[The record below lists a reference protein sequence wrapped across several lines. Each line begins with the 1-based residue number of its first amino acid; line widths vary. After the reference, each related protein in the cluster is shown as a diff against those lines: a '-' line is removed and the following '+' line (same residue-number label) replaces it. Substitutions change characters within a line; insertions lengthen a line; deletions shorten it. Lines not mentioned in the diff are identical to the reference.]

1 MPDGLD
7 YDPNILT
14 DEELEEKM
22 RQDDLDEQARQ
33 DALSLTEANSF
44 ASVELPNF
52 TVNAGSDFQNFY
64 KDDENYSAFDDLFPH
79 QTDKENEAAAFFN
92 TPYESET
99 GSLNID
105 PVDNSG
111 SIRYPSNIR
120 DTVSTG
126 RRATDSTLSPNPEGD
141 DSLLM
146 PEIDE
151 ALFGDQYEGIVPD
164 LGVAKTRKGFVPTE
178 VVDPDYKKSKPRG
191 RQPGGLRNSIGLTTG
206 LLGIGAAT
214 RLGRQRNNENNR
226 DLPIIPIQQRKQT
239 KPEGDPKEP
248 EMKEYKRRD
257 PNDPKSLYQWAD
269 DSLEDVEGVIGGI
282 FGAEKKLNP
291 QQIAQMGE
299 DFRGVGE
306 QFMGGY
312 TDMATGIGGADI
324 GLDEQKRQSMGGF
337 FSGGEYGDLL
347 SGMAQGDPGGAQAVS
362 DLRKQS
368 NMLGDATLG
377 VINDAG
383 VLNQRE
389 RASIEDQA
397 RGGFA
402 SRGRAWDNS
411 ALAGEMGDVVQAERL
426 DRDRDLSTAASLM
439 GAQSGI
445 AQSTNALQNQ
455 FVNQFLG
462 ANQSIMPGLGVAEG
476 MKDTASG
483 VGMDAGEHFNLAGLQ
498 AQNDL
503 GLEMSR
509 EEADAYREAG
519 YANMLG
525 DMGGNAFGS
534 WLDKLMNPGD

>member
-1 MPDGLD
+1 MAKRSNPNWEVSLPNLAVNARED
-7 YDPNILT
+7 YDAPEGDWWNDI
-14 DEELEEKM
+14 
-22 RQDDLDEQARQ
+22 RYDDLPEVRLPS
-33 DALSLTEANSF
+33 LSISAN
-44 ASVELPNF
+44 
-52 TVNAGSDFQNFY
+52 SDFQNDFY
-64 KDDENYSAFDDLFPH
+64 NGNNNLDYWFPH
-79 QTDKENEAAAFFN
+79 QNDAYNFRDTPGEA
-92 TPYESET
+92 ET
-99 GSLNID
+99 GSLNAAPIRHSD
-105 PVDNSG
+105 SITPPDINIGDN
-111 SIRYPSNIR
+111 
-120 DTVSTG
+120 
-126 RRATDSTLSPNPEGD
+126 
-141 DSLLM
+141 SLLM

-226 DLPIIPIQQRKQT
+226 DLPIIPIQQRK
-239 KPEGDPKEP
+239 PIGDPEEP
-248 EMKEYKRRD
+248 PQTEMKEYKRRD

-282 FGAEKKLNP
+282 FGAEGRLNP
-291 QQIAQMGE
+291 MQTAQMGE

-306 QFMGGY
+306 QFMGDY
-312 TDMATGIGGADI
+312 TDMAQGIGGADI